1 MGTFLLISVGTKV
14 IPKDQLADRCLV
26 TYKALL
32 GVDFT
37 TILQKEKEIQK
48 LEVFF
53 FIFSLKVHS
62 NS

>member
-32 GVDFT
+32 GVDFI

-48 LEVFF
+48 QEVFF
-53 FIFSLKVHS
+53 YI
-62 NS
+62 